1 MKYEKTVVTPGSPA
15 KVIPNPHAPNGLGH
29 WKSKAG
35 RAEDYYYIRND
46 VVSLRV
52 MLECYCMFGL

>member
-52 MLECYCMFGL
+52 MLEC